1 MNDDID
7 IALAAKSL
15 IFIDPFYGYFSL
27 GVQKEFSDIVPTAGA
42 GFININPVIYFNEKF
57 WNNLSGDHRIGLL
70 MHELQHIIEFHIINR
85 DSYADKE
92 LYNVAADISINQR
105 IPAKN
110 LPPNGVYLNSFPELN
125 LPPHLSADEYYTLL
139 EKSQQNSPKL
149 QSLLSAM
156 KDGKQTVCSHETWDG
171 DGDDDGNG
179 DADGGS
185 KSGVGR
191 SEAVKELIKRQ
202 VEHQL
207 KEVFEEYMGKDPG
220 KIPGHLRD
228 FIRNLYNKV
237 KPVTDWKR
245 VVRAFKSFCD
255 KQEIKF
261 TRQRI
266 NKRFPDNDA
275 IFLKRVRKLLVGIDV
290 SGSISPDILNKF
302 FDQIDHI
309 QRTGVE
315 IDIAEWDV
323 TVHRTYK
330 YNKKSFNANFQMG
343 GGGGTS
349 AEDMI
354 RYFNAS
360 RYHNGLICFTDGFI
374 GGRWQNRSK
383 PVLWVVTK
391 DGTLNFDYIG
401 KKIQMNS

>member
-27 GVQKEFSDIVPTAGA
+27 GVQKEFSNIIQTAGA
-42 GFININPVIYFNEKF
+42 GFININPVIYFNENF
-57 WNNLSGDHRIGLL
+57 WNSLNGDQRIGLL

-85 DSYADKE
+85 DAYEDKE
-92 LYNVAADISINQR
+92 LYNIAADISINQR

-110 LPPNGVYLNSFPELN
+110 MPPNGVHLSSFPELN
-125 LPPHLSADEYYTLL
+125 LPPHLSADEYYNLL
-139 EKSQQNSPKL
+139 QQNKQSSPKL
-149 QSLLSAM
+149 NRLLNAM
-156 KDGKQTVCSHETWDG
+156 KEGKQTVCSHPLWDDANENG
-171 DGDDDGNG
+171 DGEDGQQ
-179 DADGGS
+179 
-185 KSGVGR
+185 VR
-191 SEAVKELIKRQ
+191 SEAIKELIKRQ

-207 KEVFEEYMGKDPG
+207 KDVYEEYMNKDIG
-220 KIPGHLRD
+220 RIPGHLRD
-228 FIRNLYNKV
+228 FIRNLYNKA
-237 KPVTDWKR
+237 KPVTDWRR

-290 SGSISPDILNKF
+290 SGSINIEILNKF

-309 QRTGVE
+309 RRTGVE

-323 TVHRTYK
+323 VVHRTYK
-330 YNKKSFNANFQMG
+330 YNKKTFNGNFQMG

-349 AEDMI
+349 AEDMV

-360 RYHNGLICFTDGFI
+360 RTHNGLICFTDGVI
-374 GGRWQNRSK
+374 GGQWKSKSK
-383 PVLWVVTK
+383 PILWVVTK
-391 DGTLNFDYIG
+391 DGNLNFDYVG
-401 KKIQMNS
+401 KKILMNS